1 MSNQPIQFPQENSPL
16 RLVSSHLPFD
26 APEAISL
33 NKARME
39 MLDSLLKTLSTY
51 VELKSALDVGAG
63 VGYFSRFLKDRG
75 FEVVGVEGREEN
87 VQEAQRR
94 HPDIQFLCRNVEDPS
109 LPEIGAFDLVLALGL
124 LYHLEN
130 PFAAVRNLARMTK
143 QVLLIE
149 SMVIGWDYPS
159 MLLVEEYKVINQGL
173 SYVSFYPSESCL
185 VAMLYYAGMPFIY
198 KPKKM
203 PNHKDFKRYWL
214 HDKARTILV
223 ATPFEVSHPALV
235 PIRFNGMPS
244 PLNLDDTKFR
254 LFNRFY
260 RAFSKF
266 YGFLSRLPIKMR
278 YRMQWLR
285 SQLGIN

>member
-109 LPEIGAFDLVLALGL
+109 LPDLGTFDLVLAFGI

-130 PFAAVRNLARMTK
+130 PFAAVRNIVKMTK
-143 QVLLIE
+143 HVLLIE
-149 SMVIGWDYPS
+149 SAVIGWECPG
-159 MLLVEEYKVINQGL
+159 LLLFKEGRDVDQGL
-173 SYVSFYPSESCL
+173 TYVALFPSESCL
-185 VAMLYYAGMPFIY
+185 ITMLHYAGMPFIY
-198 KPKKM
+198 RLKRM
-203 PNHKDFKRYWL
+203 PDHADFKETIFRSRS
-214 HDKARTILV
+214 RTILL
-223 ATPFEVSHPALV
+223 ATRFELSHPAFV
-235 PIRFNGMPS
+235 PLKGEARPRFCSLYGARFKPFNKLHRVLLYLLHKVKRPS
-244 PLNLDDTKFR
+244 
-254 LFNRFY
+254 
-260 RAFSKF
+260 
-266 YGFLSRLPIKMR
+266 
-278 YRMQWLR
+278 W
-285 SQLGIN
+285 